1 MMYRDHNAAT
11 PVTQIADKNRFIP
24 NSWGGSA
31 SPLHSVNYALP
42 ILAAVTAIVVGFG
55 IGEGQWLVGLLAL
68 FIPLVLLY
76 PVQVGLGLFAV
87 LIPFDTIAVL
97 GQAERGRTLTWF
109 AGAAAIGILLGV
121 GLASRRLKPLPVA
134 AVWWIAFTSWCIV
147 TMVWGLNLKASLEQ
161 LPSTLA
167 LLGFYLAA
175 TCIRY
180 KKNELRAIT
189 FLSILG
195 GCVAAAYS
203 AYLFSQ
209 GNYYEMGETRASL
222 IVNGRATN
230 PDGLAMTLL
239 LPISFAFAY
248 FFSYKR
254 WLGKALMLA
263 VIALTCMGLFLTMS
277 RGAVLGLVTIIFV
290 FVYRLR
296 MGRKLVMPLILL
308 SIVLCFMPSVFFH
321 RFVEATE
328 SGGSGR
334 TNIWKVGAVAF
345 QHYGLFG
352 AGFNNFPFAYTK
364 YVNAS
369 PKFEGFD
376 RDAHNVYLAV
386 GVEAGI
392 IGLFLFG
399 GAVLNQFRTASRIRN
414 LAPFKHMLVATE
426 AAACGLLVYSIF
438 GNILWDKSFWFAWAL
453 LAAAGSVAEDSPS
466 PETPPADGKVG
477 RLKEGYG
484 YR

>member
-1 MMYRDHNAAT
+1 LS
-11 PVTQIADKNRFIP
+11 DKNRFIP
-24 NSWGGSA
+24 NGWGGAA
-31 SPLHSVNYALP
+31 SPLQSVTYVFP
-42 ILAAVTAIVVGFG
+42 ILVGITAIIVGFG
-55 IGEGQWLVGLLAL
+55 IGEGQWLVGSLAL

-76 PVQVGLGLFAV
+76 PVQVGLGMFAV

-97 GQAERGRTLTWF
+97 GQAEKGRTLTWF
-109 AGAAAIGILLGV
+109 AGAAAIGILFGV
-121 GLASRRLKPLPVA
+121 GLVSKRLKPLPVA
-134 AVWWIAFTSWCIV
+134 AVWWIVFTVWCIV
-147 TMVWGLNLKASLEQ
+147 TMVWGLNLKASLAQ
-161 LPSTLA
+161 VPSSLA

-175 TCIRY
+175 TSIRY
-180 KKNELRAIT
+180 KKNELQAIT
-189 FLSILG
+189 YLSILG

-248 FFSYKR
+248 FLSSKR
-254 WLGKALMLA
+254 MFRKAIMLG

-277 RGAVLGLVTIIFV
+277 RGAVLGLVTVIGV
-290 FVYRLR
+290 YVYRLKL
-296 MGRKLVMPLILL
+296 GRKLVAPLILL
-308 SIVLCFMPSVFFH
+308 SIVLCFMPSVFFE
-321 RFVEATE
+321 RFVEASQ

-334 TNIWKVGAVAF
+334 TNIWKVGLVAF
-345 QHYGLFG
+345 KHYGFFG

-376 RDAHNVYLAV
+376 RDPHNVYLAIA
-386 GVEAGI
+386 VEAGI

-399 GAVLNQFRTASRIRN
+399 GAVRNQFKTASRIRKR
-414 LAPFKHMLVATE
+414 APAKHMLVATE
-426 AAACGLLVYSIF
+426 AAACGLLVYSMF

-453 LAAAGSVAEDSPS
+453 LAAAGSVAEES
-466 PETPPADGKVG
+466 PETAVAEP
-477 RLKEGYG
+477 
-484 YR
+484 